1 MHPPDPFPPPPP
13 GPSPAAPA
21 ATAAALTRALKA
33 RGLTGIYTAT
43 AVRFGLISVTAAVT
57 AWTNG
62 HQIWCTSAGQH
73 YTWPAV
79 DIEAAAAA
87 LAALARPAAGP

>member
-1 MHPPDPFPPPPP
+1 MHPPAPFPPPPP
-13 GPSPAAPA
+13 GASPAA
-21 ATAAALTRALKA
+21 TVTDLTRALSA

-43 AVRFGLISVTAAVT
+43 AARFGLISVTAAVT

-73 YTWPAV
+73 HTW
-79 DIEAAAAA
+79 AAADIGTAADA
-87 LAALARPAAGP
+87 LAALASLGPGS